1 MQSLTVILIN
11 VYAIFVVPFA
21 ICKPTISIPTSCLS
35 YLKDGVEKNGYY
47 SIAFKNG
54 ETLTVYC
61 DFTSEPG
68 SAWTLVMSWAM
79 ENNNVPAFYT
89 KALPEDAPVND
100 KTPNWTIYR
109 LPKTK
114 MAALK
119 LQSTHWRSTCSFEH
133 FGVDY
138 KDYVRGKFKEF
149 DISTFLGAG
158 TCQKV
163 EYINIRGILAII
175 QLFPF
180 GSRKI
185 HTYFIP
191 TALSRNASIVG
202 ALVQFQART
211 TLATRESPIQSLD
224 AHLGRMQQRN
234 IGLVDICK
242 LKTKL
247 WDLC

>member
-163 EYINIRGILAII
+163 EYINIRG
-175 QLFPF
+175 
-180 GSRKI
+180 
-185 HTYFIP
+185 
-191 TALSRNASIVG
+191 
-202 ALVQFQART
+202 
-211 TLATRESPIQSLD
+211 
-224 AHLGRMQQRN
+224 N
-234 IGLVDICK
+234 IGYYTTVPFWQSKNSYLLHTDSSVAKCQYRGRLGAVSSEDNFGHQGFTNPKFRCTSGPNATTQYWFGGY
-242 LKTKL
+242 L
-247 WDLC
+247 